1 MSVGDSPVA
10 PLIVA
15 IDGPSGAGKSTIA
28 RRLASRLGVPYL
40 DTGAMYRALALAA
53 LERGLDPE
61 DRVKVEALAAAADIR
76 LEAAGDGSYQVL
88 LDGVPVEGRIR
99 TPEVGRASSAVSAH
113 PGVRSG
119 MVALQ
124 RATAERLGGVLE
136 GRDIGTRVFP
146 DAPYKFFL
154 DADSGV
160 RAERRQAQL
169 AESGREVQ
177 RAEVEADLAER
188 DRRDR
193 DRADSPLTCDDS
205 YIRIDATGL
214 GIDQVLALMVSA
226 LRNEMEN
233 RV

>member
-1 MSVGDSPVA
+1 VNGGETHRV
-10 PLIVA
+10 VA

-28 RRLASRLGVPYL
+28 RRLAERLGVPYL

-53 LERGLDPE
+53 LDRGIDPE
-61 DRVKVEALAAAADIR
+61 DREAVEALAEGADIR
-76 LEAAGDGSYQVL
+76 LAPEGDGSYHVL
-88 LDGVPVEGRIR
+88 LDGVPVEARIR
-99 TPEVGRASSAVSAH
+99 TPEVGLASSAVSAH
-113 PGVRSG
+113 PGVRAR

-146 DAPYKFFL
+146 DARYKFFL
-154 DADSGV
+154 DADPEI
-160 RAERRQAQL
+160 RAERRHAQL
-169 AESGREVQ
+169 VDSGRDVP

-193 DRADSPLTCDDS
+193 SRADSPLTCDES

-214 GIDQVLALMVSA
+214 GIDQVLEKMLAALG
-226 LRNEMEN
+226 
-233 RV
+233 